1 VETVGSGGGG
11 VKCLDSD
18 FLIAILRGDKSVER
32 KMVEIDA
39 DGKASTVSVNAF
51 EILYG
56 AHHSAK
62 KEKNLKEA
70 KRLLNSLDILALD
83 YKAAEKASEIQ
94 SNLIE
99 VGEGIG
105 LKDVFIAAAAITNR
119 CTLVTKNTKHF
130 SKIGTL
136 KLESW

>member
-1 VETVGSGGGG
+1 MGSGDGG

-18 FLIAILRGDKSVER
+18 FLIAILRGEEAVK
-32 KMVEIDA
+32 KKIAEIDEEC
-39 DGKASTVSVNAF
+39 KAFTVSINAF

-56 AHHSAK
+56 ALRSSK

-70 KRLLNSLDILALD
+70 KRLLNSLDILTLD

-94 SNLIE
+94 SNLTE
-99 VGEGIG
+99 KGKGIG
-105 LKDVFIAAAAITNR
+105 LKDLFIASAAITNG

-130 SKIGTL
+130 SKIGEL
-136 KLESW
+136 KLEAW